1 MRKIPAAL
9 LSLAL
14 TASLTAPLA
23 SAAGTGSTLP
33 ELDGHW
39 SQSAFERWHAYG
51 IVEGDSRGMRP
62 DANMTVGEFAA
73 ILSRAMGYTETVENP
88 YADLKGT
95 EWYAPYI
102 LQLTAAGILQGD
114 GTNCNAEEPMNRE
127 RATVLFARAL
137 GIRPTAQPD
146 LSGFVDGK
154 DAAVWSA
161 GYIDAMAKDGII
173 QGVGNQTL
181 ALGSSITRGSVVKI
195 LDSSVAEYAVE
206 EGATIDQD
214 VDGILLVAADD
225 ITVDGAAVSGNL
237 LVAPKAGE
245 ANLTV
250 KNARLERDL
259 RVSTHG
265 ATLTVADS
273 QVEGDVAL
281 SGDRASLTLGSGA
294 QLARLAVDGAGSSVS
309 VKSGASVETLTARAA
324 VKVDNQGA
332 INKAEVQA
340 DDVVLDGKRPAHV
353 EVADDVAPPQNSEGE
368 EVTGSEDSQEPG
380 QGGGGSGGG
389 GGSVSEEAVAGIV
402 GVRPVDQDGVEEDMP
417 SVTAKATKK
426 TGENFVRIAL
436 STDGVVPIHQSEGAG
451 KGAWV
456 GVAIEAPEGYEQGT
470 FQYHFGT
477 EASAE
482 ATQSAAITEDSSI
495 GQGKYAVFFLNAS
508 STAPK
513 THITVKWEGQEAVQY
528 VVDLSGVQ
536 TPAVK
541 LTGVT
546 VSTHEMPSG
555 VSSTAE
561 GLSFDGST
569 ALVQNGGSGTLTHTQ
584 VASMGGGGEY
594 TVYYTVPQAIPGGT
608 LQFDKVARSVNGGKW
623 NTWAM
628 PSTTEANAGSGWW
641 TRDGENYY
649 FKWGAVFAEEAE
661 GSYRLKDGGVFDY
674 TLCFIDTDGS
684 QDNIIATY
692 TFQIDL
698 SGYTI
703 TADE

>member
-1 MRKIPAAL
+1 
-9 LSLAL
+9 
-14 TASLTAPLA
+14 
-23 SAAGTGSTLP
+23 
-33 ELDGHW
+33 
-39 SQSAFERWHAYG
+39 
-51 IVEGDSRGMRP
+51 
-62 DANMTVGEFAA
+62 
-73 ILSRAMGYTETVENP
+73 MGYTETVENP

-154 DAAVWSA
+154 DAADWSA

-340 DDVVLDGKRPAHV
+340 DNVVLDGKRPAHV

-608 LQFDKVARSVNGGKW
+608 LQFDKIARSVNGGKW
-623 NTWAM
+623 NTM

>member
-1 MRKIPAAL
+1 
-9 LSLAL
+9 
-14 TASLTAPLA
+14 
-23 SAAGTGSTLP
+23 
-33 ELDGHW
+33 
-39 SQSAFERWHAYG
+39 
-51 IVEGDSRGMRP
+51 
-62 DANMTVGEFAA
+62 
-73 ILSRAMGYTETVENP
+73 
-88 YADLKGT
+88 
-95 EWYAPYI
+95 
-102 LQLTAAGILQGD
+102 
-114 GTNCNAEEPMNRE
+114 MNRE

-154 DAAVWSA
+154 DAADWSA

-309 VKSGASVETLTARAA
+309 VESGASVETLTARAA

-340 DDVVLDGKRPAHV
+340 DNVVLDGKRPAHV

-426 TGENFVRIAL
+426 TGENFVHIAL

-608 LQFDKVARSVNGGKW
+608 LQFDKIARSVNGGKW

>member
-154 DAAVWSA
+154 DAADWSA
-161 GYIDAMAKDGII
+161 GYIDAMAKGGII

-340 DDVVLDGKRPAHV
+340 DNVVLDGKRPAHV

-608 LQFDKVARSVNGGKW
+608 LQFDKIARSVNGGKW

>member
-73 ILSRAMGYTETVENP
+73 ILSRAMGYTETVKNP

-154 DAAVWSA
+154 DAADWSA

-340 DDVVLDGKRPAHV
+340 DNVVLDGKRPAHV

-508 STAPK
+508 SIAPK

-608 LQFDKVARSVNGGKW
+608 LQFDKIARSVNGGKW

>member
-114 GTNCNAEEPMNRE
+114 GTICNAEEPMNRE

-154 DAAVWSA
+154 DAADWSA

-340 DDVVLDGKRPAHV
+340 DNVVLDGKRPAHV

-569 ALVQNGGSGTLTHTQ
+569 ALVQNGGSTLTHTQ

-608 LQFDKVARSVNGGKW
+608 LQFDKIARSVNGGKW

-661 GSYRLKDGGVFDY
+661 GNYRLKDGGVFDY

>member
-1 MRKIPAAL
+1 M
-9 LSLAL
+9 
-14 TASLTAPLA
+14 
-23 SAAGTGSTLP
+23 
-33 ELDGHW
+33 
-39 SQSAFERWHAYG
+39 
-51 IVEGDSRGMRP
+51 
-62 DANMTVGEFAA
+62 
-73 ILSRAMGYTETVENP
+73 
-88 YADLKGT
+88 
-95 EWYAPYI
+95 
-102 LQLTAAGILQGD
+102 
-114 GTNCNAEEPMNRE
+114 
-127 RATVLFARAL
+127 
-137 GIRPTAQPD
+137 
-146 LSGFVDGK
+146 
-154 DAAVWSA
+154 
-161 GYIDAMAKDGII
+161 
-173 QGVGNQTL
+173 
-181 ALGSSITRGSVVKI
+181 
-195 LDSSVAEYAVE
+195 
-206 EGATIDQD
+206 
-214 VDGILLVAADD
+214 
-225 ITVDGAAVSGNL
+225 
-237 LVAPKAGE
+237 
-245 ANLTV
+245 
-250 KNARLERDL
+250 
-259 RVSTHG
+259 
-265 ATLTVADS
+265 
-273 QVEGDVAL
+273 
-281 SGDRASLTLGSGA
+281 
-294 QLARLAVDGAGSSVS
+294 
-309 VKSGASVETLTARAA
+309 
-324 VKVDNQGA
+324 
-332 INKAEVQA
+332 
-340 DDVVLDGKRPAHV
+340 
-353 EVADDVAPPQNSEGE
+353 
-368 EVTGSEDSQEPG
+368 
-380 QGGGGSGGG
+380 
-389 GGSVSEEAVAGIV
+389 
-402 GVRPVDQDGVEEDMP
+402 DQDGVEEDMP

-456 GVAIEAPEGYEQGT
+456 GVAIEAPEDYEQGT

-569 ALVQNGGSGTLTHTQ
+569 ALVQNGGTGALTHTQ

-608 LQFDKVARSVNGGKW
+608 LQFDKIARSVNGGKW

>member
-154 DAAVWSA
+154 DAADWSA

-340 DDVVLDGKRPAHV
+340 DNVVLDGKRPAHV

-536 TPAVK
+536 MPAVK

-608 LQFDKVARSVNGGKW
+608 LQFDKIARSVNGGKW

>member
-14 TASLTAPLA
+14 TASLTAPLV

-154 DAAVWSA
+154 DAADWSA

-309 VKSGASVETLTARAA
+309 VESGASVETLTARAA

-340 DDVVLDGKRPAHV
+340 DNVVLDGKRPAHV

-536 TPAVK
+536 MPAVK

-608 LQFDKVARSVNGGKW
+608 LQFDKIARSVNGGKW

-649 FKWGAVFAEEAE
+649 FKWGTVFAEEAE

>member
-1 MRKIPAAL
+1 
-9 LSLAL
+9 
-14 TASLTAPLA
+14 
-23 SAAGTGSTLP
+23 
-33 ELDGHW
+33 
-39 SQSAFERWHAYG
+39 
-51 IVEGDSRGMRP
+51 
-62 DANMTVGEFAA
+62 
-73 ILSRAMGYTETVENP
+73 
-88 YADLKGT
+88 
-95 EWYAPYI
+95 
-102 LQLTAAGILQGD
+102 
-114 GTNCNAEEPMNRE
+114 MNRE

-154 DAAVWSA
+154 DAADWSA

-340 DDVVLDGKRPAHV
+340 DNVVLDGKRPAHV

-402 GVRPVDQDGVEEDMP
+402 GVHPVDQDGGEEDMP

-608 LQFDKVARSVNGGKW
+608 LQFDKIARSVNGGKW

-628 PSTTEANAGSGWW
+628 PSTTEADAGSGWW

>member
-154 DAAVWSA
+154 DAADWSA

-340 DDVVLDGKRPAHV
+340 DNVVLDGKRPAHV

-561 GLSFDGST
+561 GLSFDGSP

-608 LQFDKVARSVNGGKW
+608 LQFDKIARSVNGGKW

>member
-102 LQLTAAGILQGD
+102 LQLTVAGILQGD
-114 GTNCNAEEPMNRE
+114 GTNCTAEEPMNRE

-154 DAAVWSA
+154 DAADWSA

-340 DDVVLDGKRPAHV
+340 DNVVLDGKRPAHV

-608 LQFDKVARSVNGGKW
+608 LQFDKIARSVNGGKW

>member
-9 LSLAL
+9 LALTL
-14 TASLTAPLA
+14 TASLTAPTAVALKTD
-23 SAAGTGSTLP
+23 SLP
-33 ELDGHW
+33 ELNGHW
-39 SQSAFERWHAYG
+39 SQAAFQRWHGYG
-51 IVEGDSRGMRP
+51 IVEGDDRGMRP
-62 DANMTVGEFAA
+62 DDAMMVSEFAA
-73 ILSRAMGYTETVENP
+73 LLSRTMGYTKQAENH
-88 YADLKGT
+88 YADLKGD

-154 DAAVWSA
+154 DAADWSA

-309 VKSGASVETLTARAA
+309 VESGASVETLTARAA

-340 DDVVLDGKRPAHV
+340 DNVVLDGKRPAHV

-456 GVAIEAPEGYEQGT
+456 GVAIEAPEDYEQGT

-569 ALVQNGGSGTLTHTQ
+569 ALVQNGGTGALTHTQ

-608 LQFDKVARSVNGGKW
+608 LQFDKIARSVNGGKW
-623 NTWAM
+623 NAWAM

-703 TADE
+703 SEE

>member
-73 ILSRAMGYTETVENP
+73 ILSRAMGYTETEENP

-102 LQLTAAGILQGD
+102 LQHTAAGILQGD

-154 DAAVWSA
+154 DAADWSA

-294 QLARLAVDGAGSSVS
+294 QLARLAVDGAGSSVA
-309 VKSGASVETLTARAA
+309 VESGASVETLTARAA

-340 DDVVLDGKRPAHV
+340 DNVVLDGNRPAHV

-541 LTGVT
+541 LTDVT

-608 LQFDKVARSVNGGKW
+608 LQFDKIARSVNGGKW

>member
-154 DAAVWSA
+154 DAADWSA

-340 DDVVLDGKRPAHV
+340 DNVVLDGKRPAHV

-608 LQFDKVARSVNGGKW
+608 LQFDKIARSVNGGKW

-649 FKWGAVFAEEAE
+649 FKWGTVFAEEAE

>member
-154 DAAVWSA
+154 DAADWSA

-181 ALGSSITRGSVVKI
+181 ALGSSITCGSVVKI

-309 VKSGASVETLTARAA
+309 VESGASVETLTARAA

>member
-154 DAAVWSA
+154 DAADWSA

-206 EGATIDQD
+206 EGATIDHD

-273 QVEGDVAL
+273 QVEGD
-281 SGDRASLTLGSGA
+281 GDRASLTLGSGA
-294 QLARLAVDGAGSSVS
+294 QLARLAVDGAGSSVA
-309 VKSGASVETLTARAA
+309 VESGASVETLTARAA

-340 DDVVLDGKRPAHV
+340 DNVVLDGKRPAHV

-456 GVAIEAPEGYEQGT
+456 GVAIEAPEDYEQGT

-569 ALVQNGGSGTLTHTQ
+569 ALVQNGGTGALTHTQ

-608 LQFDKVARSVNGGKW
+608 LQFDKIARSVNGGKW
-623 NTWAM
+623 NAWAM

>member
-14 TASLTAPLA
+14 TASLTATLA

-154 DAAVWSA
+154 DAADWSA

-340 DDVVLDGKRPAHV
+340 DNVVLDGKRPAHV

-608 LQFDKVARSVNGGKW
+608 LQFDKIARSVNGGKW

>member
-154 DAAVWSA
+154 DAADWSA

-237 LVAPKAGE
+237 LVAPNAGE

-309 VKSGASVETLTARAA
+309 VESGASVETLTARAA

-340 DDVVLDGKRPAHV
+340 DNVVLDGKRPAHV

-477 EASAE
+477 EARAE

-608 LQFDKVARSVNGGKW
+608 LQCDKIARSVNGGKW

>member
-154 DAAVWSA
+154 DAADWSA

-340 DDVVLDGKRPAHV
+340 DNVVLDGKRPAHV

-561 GLSFDGST
+561 GLSFAGST

-608 LQFDKVARSVNGGKW
+608 LQFDKIARSVNGGKW

-628 PSTTEANAGSGWW
+628 PSTPDATAGPGWW

>member
-154 DAAVWSA
+154 DAADWSA

-340 DDVVLDGKRPAHV
+340 DNVVLDGKRPAPV
-353 EVADDVAPPQNSEGE
+353 EVADEGAPPQNSEGE

-608 LQFDKVARSVNGGKW
+608 LQFDKIARSVNGGKW

>member
-154 DAAVWSA
+154 DAADWSA

-340 DDVVLDGKRPAHV
+340 DNVVLDGKRPAHV

-456 GVAIEAPEGYEQGT
+456 GVAIEAPEDYEQGT

-608 LQFDKVARSVNGGKW
+608 LQFDKIARSVNGGKW

-649 FKWGAVFAEEAE
+649 FKWGAVFAAEAE

-698 SGYTI
+698 SGYPI

>member
-1 MRKIPAAL
+1 
-9 LSLAL
+9 
-14 TASLTAPLA
+14 
-23 SAAGTGSTLP
+23 
-33 ELDGHW
+33 
-39 SQSAFERWHAYG
+39 
-51 IVEGDSRGMRP
+51 
-62 DANMTVGEFAA
+62 
-73 ILSRAMGYTETVENP
+73 
-88 YADLKGT
+88 
-95 EWYAPYI
+95 
-102 LQLTAAGILQGD
+102 
-114 GTNCNAEEPMNRE
+114 MNRE

-154 DAAVWSA
+154 DAADWSA

-265 ATLTVADS
+265 ATLTMADS

-309 VKSGASVETLTARAA
+309 VESGASVETLTARAA

-340 DDVVLDGKRPAHV
+340 DNVVLDGKRPAHV

-402 GVRPVDQDGVEEDMP
+402 GVHPVDQDGGEEDMP

-608 LQFDKVARSVNGGKW
+608 LQFDKIARSVNGGKW

>member
-1 MRKIPAAL
+1 M
-9 LSLAL
+9 
-14 TASLTAPLA
+14 
-23 SAAGTGSTLP
+23 
-33 ELDGHW
+33 
-39 SQSAFERWHAYG
+39 
-51 IVEGDSRGMRP
+51 
-62 DANMTVGEFAA
+62 
-73 ILSRAMGYTETVENP
+73 
-88 YADLKGT
+88 
-95 EWYAPYI
+95 
-102 LQLTAAGILQGD
+102 
-114 GTNCNAEEPMNRE
+114 
-127 RATVLFARAL
+127 
-137 GIRPTAQPD
+137 
-146 LSGFVDGK
+146 DGK
-154 DAAVWSA
+154 DAADWSA

-340 DDVVLDGKRPAHV
+340 DNVVLDGKRPAHV

-608 LQFDKVARSVNGGKW
+608 LQFDKIARSVNGGKW

>member
-9 LSLAL
+9 LALTL
-14 TASLTAPLA
+14 TASLTAPTAVALKTD
-23 SAAGTGSTLP
+23 SLP
-33 ELDGHW
+33 ELNGHW
-39 SQSAFERWHAYG
+39 SQAAFQRWHGYG
-51 IVEGDSRGMRP
+51 IVEGDDRGMRP
-62 DANMTVGEFAA
+62 DDAMMVSEFAA
-73 ILSRAMGYTETVENP
+73 LLSRTMGYTKQAENH
-88 YADLKGT
+88 YADLKGD

-154 DAAVWSA
+154 DAADWSA

-309 VKSGASVETLTARAA
+309 VESGASVETLTARAA

-340 DDVVLDGKRPAHV
+340 DNVVLDGKRPAHV

-608 LQFDKVARSVNGGKW
+608 LQFDKIARSVNGGKW

-628 PSTTEANAGSGWW
+628 PSTTEADAGSGWW

>member
-1 MRKIPAAL
+1 M
-9 LSLAL
+9 
-14 TASLTAPLA
+14 
-23 SAAGTGSTLP
+23 
-33 ELDGHW
+33 
-39 SQSAFERWHAYG
+39 
-51 IVEGDSRGMRP
+51 
-62 DANMTVGEFAA
+62 
-73 ILSRAMGYTETVENP
+73 
-88 YADLKGT
+88 
-95 EWYAPYI
+95 
-102 LQLTAAGILQGD
+102 
-114 GTNCNAEEPMNRE
+114 
-127 RATVLFARAL
+127 
-137 GIRPTAQPD
+137 
-146 LSGFVDGK
+146 
-154 DAAVWSA
+154 
-161 GYIDAMAKDGII
+161 
-173 QGVGNQTL
+173 
-181 ALGSSITRGSVVKI
+181 
-195 LDSSVAEYAVE
+195 
-206 EGATIDQD
+206 
-214 VDGILLVAADD
+214 
-225 ITVDGAAVSGNL
+225 SGNL

-340 DDVVLDGKRPAHV
+340 DNVVLDGKRPAHV

-380 QGGGGSGGG
+380 QGG

-703 TADE
+703 AADE

>member
-1 MRKIPAAL
+1 MEYCCLASIRLVKLHVIICSGADILHIFHIIIDTFDHVMTGRTDCHQILAFFFGLIKSTYGRKFRSDLVSSQRINTSAAL
-9 LSLAL
+9 
-14 TASLTAPLA
+14 PV
-23 SAAGTGSTLP
+23 
-33 ELDGHW
+33 
-39 SQSAFERWHAYG
+39 FE
-51 IVEGDSRGMRP
+51 
-62 DANMTVGEFAA
+62 
-73 ILSRAMGYTETVENP
+73 
-88 YADLKGT
+88 
-95 EWYAPYI
+95 
-102 LQLTAAGILQGD
+102 
-114 GTNCNAEEPMNRE
+114 
-127 RATVLFARAL
+127 
-137 GIRPTAQPD
+137 
-146 LSGFVDGK
+146 
-154 DAAVWSA
+154 
-161 GYIDAMAKDGII
+161 AKDGII

-340 DDVVLDGKRPAHV
+340 DNVVLDGKRPAHV

-608 LQFDKVARSVNGGKW
+608 LQFDKIARSVNGGKW

>member
-1 MRKIPAAL
+1 
-9 LSLAL
+9 
-14 TASLTAPLA
+14 
-23 SAAGTGSTLP
+23 
-33 ELDGHW
+33 
-39 SQSAFERWHAYG
+39 
-51 IVEGDSRGMRP
+51 
-62 DANMTVGEFAA
+62 
-73 ILSRAMGYTETVENP
+73 
-88 YADLKGT
+88 
-95 EWYAPYI
+95 
-102 LQLTAAGILQGD
+102 
-114 GTNCNAEEPMNRE
+114 MNRE
-127 RATVLFARAL
+127 RATVIFARAL

-154 DAAVWSA
+154 DAADWSA

-340 DDVVLDGKRPAHV
+340 DNVVLDGKRPAHV

-608 LQFDKVARSVNGGKW
+608 LQFDKIARSVNGGKW

>member
-1 MRKIPAAL
+1 
-9 LSLAL
+9 
-14 TASLTAPLA
+14 
-23 SAAGTGSTLP
+23 
-33 ELDGHW
+33 
-39 SQSAFERWHAYG
+39 
-51 IVEGDSRGMRP
+51 
-62 DANMTVGEFAA
+62 
-73 ILSRAMGYTETVENP
+73 
-88 YADLKGT
+88 
-95 EWYAPYI
+95 
-102 LQLTAAGILQGD
+102 
-114 GTNCNAEEPMNRE
+114 MNRE

-154 DAAVWSA
+154 DAADWSA

-340 DDVVLDGKRPAHV
+340 DNVVLDGKRPAHV

-608 LQFDKVARSVNGGKW
+608 LQFDKIARSVNGGKW

-628 PSTTEANAGSGWW
+628 PSTTEADAGSGWW

>member
-73 ILSRAMGYTETVENP
+73 ILSRAMGYTETVKNP

-154 DAAVWSA
+154 DAADWSA

-340 DDVVLDGKRPAHV
+340 DNVVLDGKRPAHV

-594 TVYYTVPQAIPGGT
+594 TVYYTVTQAIPGGT
-608 LQFDKVARSVNGGKW
+608 LQFDKIARSVNGGKW

>member
-154 DAAVWSA
+154 DAADWSA

-281 SGDRASLTLGSGA
+281 SGDRASLTLGSGT

-309 VKSGASVETLTARAA
+309 VKSGASVETLTTRAA

-340 DDVVLDGKRPAHV
+340 DNVVLDGKRPAHV

-608 LQFDKVARSVNGGKW
+608 LQFDKIARSVNGGKW
-623 NTWAM
+623 NAWAM

-649 FKWGAVFAEEAE
+649 FKWGTVFAEEAE

>member
-154 DAAVWSA
+154 DTADWSA

-340 DDVVLDGKRPAHV
+340 DNVVLDGKRPAHV

-569 ALVQNGGSGTLTHTQ
+569 ALVQNGGSGTLTETQ

-594 TVYYTVPQAIPGGT
+594 AVYYTVPQAIPGGT
-608 LQFDKVARSVNGGKW
+608 LQFDKIARSVNGGKW

>member
-154 DAAVWSA
+154 DAADWSA

-340 DDVVLDGKRPAHV
+340 DNVVLDGKRPAHV

-608 LQFDKVARSVNGGKW
+608 LQFDKIARSVNGGKW

-684 QDNIIATY
+684 QDNIIATS

>member
-9 LSLAL
+9 LALTL
-14 TASLTAPLA
+14 TASLTAPTAVALKTD
-23 SAAGTGSTLP
+23 SLP
-33 ELDGHW
+33 ELNGHW
-39 SQSAFERWHAYG
+39 SQAAFQRWHGYG
-51 IVEGDSRGMRP
+51 IVEGDDRGMRP
-62 DANMTVGEFAA
+62 DDAMMVSEFAA
-73 ILSRAMGYTETVENP
+73 LLSRTMGYTKQAENH
-88 YADLKGT
+88 YADLKGD

-154 DAAVWSA
+154 DAADWSA

-309 VKSGASVETLTARAA
+309 VESGASVETLTARAA

-340 DDVVLDGKRPAHV
+340 DNVVLDGKRPAHV

-456 GVAIEAPEGYEQGT
+456 GVAIEAPEDYEQGT

-569 ALVQNGGSGTLTHTQ
+569 ALVQNGGTGALTHTQ

-608 LQFDKVARSVNGGKW
+608 LQFDKIARSVNGGKW
-623 NTWAM
+623 NAWAM

>member
-1 MRKIPAAL
+1 
-9 LSLAL
+9 
-14 TASLTAPLA
+14 
-23 SAAGTGSTLP
+23 
-33 ELDGHW
+33 
-39 SQSAFERWHAYG
+39 
-51 IVEGDSRGMRP
+51 
-62 DANMTVGEFAA
+62 
-73 ILSRAMGYTETVENP
+73 
-88 YADLKGT
+88 
-95 EWYAPYI
+95 
-102 LQLTAAGILQGD
+102 
-114 GTNCNAEEPMNRE
+114 MNRE

-154 DAAVWSA
+154 DAADWSA

-245 ANLTV
+245 ANLTM

-340 DDVVLDGKRPAHV
+340 DNVVLDGKRPAHV

-451 KGAWV
+451 KGAWI

-594 TVYYTVPQAIPGGT
+594 TVYYTVPQAIPGST
-608 LQFDKVARSVNGGKW
+608 LQFDKIARSVNGGKW

>member
-73 ILSRAMGYTETVENP
+73 ILSRAMGYTETVKNP

-154 DAAVWSA
+154 DAADWSA

-340 DDVVLDGKRPAHV
+340 DNVVLDGKRPAHV

-541 LTGVT
+541 LIGVT

-608 LQFDKVARSVNGGKW
+608 LQFDKIARSVNGGKW